1 MYLSIKTFGFSI
13 YLTSCIF
20 IFCIVNYLMVSLSCV
35 LKKGSFCLASLC
47 AYIKRQLWECCQFN
61 RISPLMM
68 TKIVF
73 GSQSIDKQGRTVIE
87 NRISINLWLTF
98 HWFPMLLTTVCSSFK
113 DEKKFSNEEST
124 QKYPWLVIW
133 CTHCSMLQT

>member
-1 MYLSIKTFGFSI
+1 MYLRIKIFDLST

-20 IFCIVNYLMVSLSCV
+20 ILCVLNQLIFLLSCV
-35 LKKGSFCLASLC
+35 LKKAFLAPFY
-47 AYIKRQLWECCQFN
+47 AYIKRKLWDCCQFN
-61 RISPLMM
+61 GIPLLMM

-87 NRISINLWLTF
+87 NRISINPWLAF

-113 DEKKFSNEEST
+113 DEKKFINEEST
-124 QKYPWLVIW
+124 EKYPWLVIW
-133 CTHCSMLQT
+133 STYCFMLQT

>member
-1 MYLSIKTFGFSI
+1 MIILHIWQVVYSFFVYLISWYSDW
-13 YLTSCIF
+13 
-20 IFCIVNYLMVSLSCV
+20 VVSL
-35 LKKGSFCLASLC
+35 KTAFLAPFY
-47 AYIKRQLWECCQFN
+47 AYIKRQLWDCCQFN

-87 NRISINLWLTF
+87 NRISINPWLTF

-113 DEKKFSNEEST
+113 DEKNFINEQST
-124 QKYPWLVIW
+124 KKYPWLLIC
-133 CTHCSMLQT
+133 CTSCLMLQKKPKKEPW